1 MVENL
6 EVTVPADAARLIE
19 LRAAVDGYLA
29 SLRADSDTRVRA
41 QAAVHEACS
50 NVVRHAYGP
59 EGGPLHLNG
68 LLREGEVEFVV
79 SDNGTP
85 VADPNA
91 HPGAGLG
98 LHLMGALAD
107 DLDVEGPGPGGT
119 RVRLSFRLNQEPRD
133 KLDSAEGP

>member
-1 MVENL
+1 L
-6 EVTVPADAARLIE
+6 EVTVEADAERLIE
-19 LRAAVDGYLA
+19 LRAVVLDYLG
-29 SLRADSDTRVRA
+29 SVGADSDTCVRA
-41 QAAVHEACS
+41 LAAVHEACA

-68 LLREGEVEFVV
+68 CLLGSEVEFVI

-91 HPGAGLG
+91 GPGAGLG

-107 DLDVEGPGPGGT
+107 DLDVEGPGPAGT
-119 RVRLSFRLNQEPRD
+119 RVRLSFRLNHPPD
-133 KLDSAEGP
+133 DGPDPAESH